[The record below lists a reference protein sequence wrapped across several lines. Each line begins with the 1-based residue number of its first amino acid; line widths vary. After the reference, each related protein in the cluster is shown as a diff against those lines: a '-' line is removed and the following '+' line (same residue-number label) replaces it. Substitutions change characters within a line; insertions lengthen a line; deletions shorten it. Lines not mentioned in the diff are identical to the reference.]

1 MLTLFVS
8 FFVLACER
16 IFIKT
21 HSIKNRCVIGP
32 ENMQCLQVRP
42 PCSFTPV
49 NFTGWGSEGVNGRS
63 KFVNGRNVQAVK
75 HSVYVRKV

>member
-1 MLTLFVS
+1 MY
-8 FFVLACER
+8 
-16 IFIKT
+16 
-21 HSIKNRCVIGP
+21 
-32 ENMQCLQVRP
+32 CLQARP
-42 PCSFTPV
+42 CIIQPG